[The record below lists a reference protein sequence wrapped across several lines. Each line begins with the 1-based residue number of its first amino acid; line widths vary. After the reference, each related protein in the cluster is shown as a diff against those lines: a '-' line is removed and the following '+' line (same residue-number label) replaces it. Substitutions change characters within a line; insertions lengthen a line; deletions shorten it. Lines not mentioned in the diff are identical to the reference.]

1 MLGSRVHRRND
12 LRGHRRDDGARR
24 RMRRMTAT
32 LATLRKSRRVS
43 QLELSLRAGVSQ
55 RHLSCI
61 ETGRSRAGRETLI
74 ALLDALGASLEER
87 NQALLAAGYA
97 PAHAERALDAPEMAP
112 VRAALEQLIH
122 ANGAAPA
129 LVLDGEYNVVM
140 GNAGLARL
148 LTLLGLQ
155 SDSPFVQALPGPSPE
170 GGKLPWGGPAA
181 TSTML
186 AQPLNLLRAVF
197 APGGLRTLC
206 VDEAWLCNEMWA
218 RASREAEHLPRLRA
232 LMDELRPTLQPWVA
246 QEAAGHLPVLA
257 FRLRAA
263 DGCTLSFFSTVT
275 SFGTPLDIT
284 LASLKVEHLFP
295 ADDET
300 RRALA
305 EAPAQ

>member
-1 MLGSRVHRRND
+1 
-12 LRGHRRDDGARR
+12 
-24 RMRRMTAT
+24 MTAT

-61 ETGRSRAGRETLI
+61 ETGRARAGRETLI

-148 LTLLGLQ
+148 LALLGL
-155 SDSPFVQALPGPSPE
+155 PGE
-170 GGKLPWGGPAA
+170 A
-181 TSTML
+181 ML

-197 APGGLRTLC
+197 APGGLRSLC

-218 RASREAEHLPRLRA
+218 RASREAEHLPRLRK
-232 LMDELRPTLQPWVA
+232 LLDELRPTLQPWT
-246 QEAAGHLPVLA
+246 AGEPAGNLPVLA

-263 DGCTLSFFSTVT
+263 DGRTLSFFSTVT

-295 ADDET
+295 TDDVT
-300 RRALA
+300 REALA
-305 EAPAQ
+305 AAMQ

>member
-1 MLGSRVHRRND
+1 
-12 LRGHRRDDGARR
+12 
-24 RMRRMTAT
+24 MTAT
-32 LATLRKSRRVS
+32 LAILRKSRRVS

-61 ETGRSRAGRETLI
+61 ETGRARAGRETLI

-129 LVLDGEYNVVM
+129 LVLDGDYNVVM

-148 LTLLGLQ
+148 LALLGL
-155 SDSPFVQALPGPSPE
+155 
-170 GGKLPWGGPAA
+170 PAEA
-181 TSTML
+181 ML

-197 APGGLRTLC
+197 APGGLRSMC

-232 LMDELRPTLQPWVA
+232 LLDELRPTLQPWTA
-246 QEAAGHLPVLA
+246 SEPAGNLPVLA

-263 DGCTLSFFSTVT
+263 DGRTLSFFSTVT

-295 ADDET
+295 TDDVT
-300 RRALA
+300 REALA
-305 EAPAQ
+305 AAMQ

>member
-1 MLGSRVHRRND
+1 
-12 LRGHRRDDGARR
+12 
-24 RMRRMTAT
+24 MTAL

-43 QLELSLRAGVSQ
+43 QLELSLRTGVSQ

-61 ETGRSRAGRETLI
+61 ETGRSGVGRETLLT
-74 ALLDALGASLEER
+74 LLDGLGASLEER

-97 PAHAERALDAPEMAP
+97 PAHTERSLDDPEMAP
-112 VRAALEQLIH
+112 VRAALAQLIH

-140 GNAGLARL
+140 ANAGLARL
-148 LTLLGLQ
+148 LTLLGL
-155 SDSPFVQALPGPSPE
+155 PAEAL
-170 GGKLPWGGPAA
+170 
-181 TSTML
+181 L

-218 RASREAEHLPRLRA
+218 RASREAEHLPRLRT
-232 LMDELRPTLQPWVA
+232 LLDELRPTLAPW
-246 QEAAGHLPVLA
+246 AGSETCSLLPVLA

-263 DGCTLSFFSTVT
+263 DGRVLSFFSTLT

-295 ADDET
+295 TDEVT
-300 RRALA
+300 RAALA
-305 EAPAQ
+305 EVAMG

>member
-1 MLGSRVHRRND
+1 
-12 LRGHRRDDGARR
+12 
-24 RMRRMTAT
+24 MTAT

-74 ALLDALGASLEER
+74 ALLDALGATLQER

-122 ANGAAPA
+122 ASGAAVPA
-129 LVLDGEYNVVM
+129 LVLDGDYNVVM
-140 GNAGLARL
+140 ANEGLARL
-148 LTLLGLQ
+148 LALLGL
-155 SDSPFVQALPGPSPE
+155 PGELLS
-170 GGKLPWGGPAA
+170 
-181 TSTML
+181 
-186 AQPLNLLRAVF
+186 QPLNLLRAVF
-197 APGGLRTLC
+197 APGGLRALC
-206 VDEAWLCNEMWA
+206 VDEAWLCTEMWG
-218 RASREAEHLPRLRA
+218 RACREAEHLPRLRA
-232 LMDELRPTLQPWVA
+232 LLDELRPTLQPWTAVESA
-246 QEAAGHLPVLA
+246 SPLPVLA

-263 DGCTLSFFSTVT
+263 DGQVLSFFSTIT

-295 ADDET
+295 TDEPT
-300 RRALA
+300 RKALSGLR
-305 EAPAQ
+305 EL

>member
-1 MLGSRVHRRND
+1 MLGSGARRRND
-12 LRGHRRDDGARR
+12 LRGHRLRTGPRP

-32 LATLRKSRRVS
+32 LAALRKSRRVS

-61 ETGRSRAGRETLI
+61 ETGRARAGRETLI
-74 ALLDALGASLEER
+74 ALLDSLGATLEER

-112 VRAALEQLIH
+112 VRAALAQLIH
-122 ANGAAPA
+122 ASGAAPA

-140 GNAGLARL
+140 ANEGLARL
-148 LTLLGLQ
+148 LALLGLPA
-155 SDSPFVQALPGPSPE
+155 DFLA
-170 GGKLPWGGPAA
+170 GG
-181 TSTML
+181 
-186 AQPLNLLRAVF
+186 PLNLLRAVF
-197 APGGLRTLC
+197 LPGGLRSLC

-232 LMDELRPTLQPWVA
+232 LLDELRPTLAPW
-246 QEAAGHLPVLA
+246 AAAESSSPLPVLA

-263 DGCTLSFFSTVT
+263 DGRVLSFFSTIT

-295 ADDET
+295 SDEVT
-300 RRALA
+300 RQALQA
-305 EAPAQ
+305 ATAPPPAQ

>member
-1 MLGSRVHRRND
+1 
-12 LRGHRRDDGARR
+12 
-24 RMRRMTAT
+24 MT
-32 LATLRKSRRVS
+32 ATLRKSRRVS
-43 QLELSLRAGVSQ
+43 QLELSLRTGVSQ

-74 ALLDALGASLEER
+74 ALLDALGATLEER

-97 PAHAERALDAPEMAP
+97 PAHTERALDAPEMAP

-140 GNAGLARL
+140 ANQGLVRL
-148 LTLLGLQ
+148 LALLGLPDDLLQ
-155 SDSPFVQALPGPSPE
+155 HG
-170 GGKLPWGGPAA
+170 
-181 TSTML
+181 
-186 AQPLNLLRAVF
+186 PLNLLRAVF
-197 APGGLRTLC
+197 APGGLRALC

-232 LMDELRPTLQPWVA
+232 LLDELRPTLQPW
-246 QEAAGHLPVLA
+246 AAAETAGNLPVLA

-263 DGCTLSFFSTVT
+263 DGRVLSFFSTIT

-295 ADDET
+295 TDEQT

-305 EAPAQ
+305 EAGALNPLS

>member
-1 MLGSRVHRRND
+1 
-12 LRGHRRDDGARR
+12 
-24 RMRRMTAT
+24 MTAT

-148 LTLLGLQ
+148 LVLLGL
-155 SDSPFVQALPGPSPE
+155 
-170 GGKLPWGGPAA
+170 PAQ
-181 TSTML
+181 TML

-197 APGGLRTLC
+197 APGGLRSMC

-232 LMDELRPTLQPWVA
+232 LMEELRPTLQPWTA
-246 QEAAGHLPVLA
+246 REPAGNLPVLA

-263 DGCTLSFFSTVT
+263 DGRVLSFFSTVT

-295 ADDET
+295 TDDVT
-300 RRALA
+300 REALA
-305 EAPAQ
+305 EMPVQ

>member
-1 MLGSRVHRRND
+1 
-12 LRGHRRDDGARR
+12 
-24 RMRRMTAT
+24 MRRMTAT
-32 LATLRKSRRVS
+32 FAALRKRRRVS

-122 ANGAAPA
+122 AGGTAPA
-129 LVLDGEYNVVM
+129 LVLDGDYNVVM
-140 GNAGLARL
+140 ANAGVARL
-148 LTLLGLQ
+148 LDLLGL
-155 SDSPFVQALPGPSPE
+155 PGE
-170 GGKLPWGGPAA
+170 A
-181 TSTML
+181 ML
-186 AQPLNLLRAVF
+186 SQPMNLLRAVF
-197 APGGLRTLC
+197 APGGLRGFC
-206 VDEAWLCNEMWA
+206 VNEAEMCGEMWA

-232 LMDELRPTLQPWVA
+232 LLDELRPTLQPWPPV
-246 QEAAGHLPVLA
+246 ETGNLPVLS
-257 FRLRAA
+257 FGLRAA
-263 DGCTLSFFSTVT
+263 DGATLSFFSALT

-295 ADDET
+295 ADEGT

-305 EAPAQ
+305 GADPGRA

>member
-1 MLGSRVHRRND
+1 
-12 LRGHRRDDGARR
+12 
-24 RMRRMTAT
+24 MTAT
-32 LATLRKSRRVS
+32 FAALRKRRRVS
-43 QLELSLRAGVSQ
+43 QLELSLRTGVSQ

-74 ALLDALGASLEER
+74 ALLDALGATLEER

-97 PAHAERALDAPEMAP
+97 PAHAERALDASEMAP

-122 ANGAAPA
+122 ASGAAPA
-129 LVLDGEYNVVM
+129 LVLDGDYNVVM
-140 GNAGLARL
+140 ANEGLMRL
-148 LTLLGLQ
+148 MALLG
-155 SDSPFVQALPGPSPE
+155 PPAQALLG
-170 GGKLPWGGPAA
+170 
-181 TSTML
+181 
-186 AQPLNLLRAVF
+186 QPLNLLRAVF

-232 LMDELRPTLQPWVA
+232 LLDELRPTLEPWTAV
-246 QEAAGHLPVLA
+246 ETSSHLPVLA

-263 DGCTLSFFSTVT
+263 DRRVLSFFSTVT

-295 ADDET
+295 TDAVT
-300 RRALA
+300 RQALA
-305 EAPAQ
+305 EASDDSRCG

>member
-1 MLGSRVHRRND
+1 
-12 LRGHRRDDGARR
+12 
-24 RMRRMTAT
+24 MRRMTAT
-32 LATLRKSRRVS
+32 LAALRKSRRVS

-97 PAHAERALDAPEMAP
+97 PAHTERALDAPEMAP
-112 VRAALEQLIH
+112 VRLALEQLLP
-122 ANGAAPA
+122 ASGPTTPA

-140 GNAGLARL
+140 ANEGLARL
-148 LTLLGLQ
+148 LALLGL
-155 SDSPFVQALPGPSPE
+155 
-170 GGKLPWGGPAA
+170 PAE
-181 TSTML
+181 ML
-186 AQPLNLLRAVF
+186 QTGPLNLLRAIF
-197 APGGLRTLC
+197 APGGLRALC

-232 LMDELRPTLQPWVA
+232 LLDELRPTLQPWTAVEPGN
-246 QEAAGHLPVLA
+246 QLPVLA

-263 DGCTLSFFSTVT
+263 DGQVLSFFSALT

-295 ADDET
+295 TDDET
-300 RRALA
+300 RRALGDV
-305 EAPAQ
+305 EMP

>member
-1 MLGSRVHRRND
+1 
-12 LRGHRRDDGARR
+12 
-24 RMRRMTAT
+24 MRRMTAT
-32 LATLRKSRRVS
+32 FASLRKARRVS

-61 ETGRSRAGRETLI
+61 ETGRARAGRETLL
-74 ALLDALGASLEER
+74 ALLDALGATLEER

-112 VRAALEQLIH
+112 VREALEQLLQ
-122 ANGAAPA
+122 AAGPATPA

-140 GNAGLARL
+140 ANEGLTRL
-148 LTLLGLQ
+148 LALLGL
-155 SDSPFVQALPGPSPE
+155 
-170 GGKLPWGGPAA
+170 PAA
-181 TSTML
+181 ML
-186 AQPLNLLRAVF
+186 EDGPLNLLRATF

-232 LMDELRPTLQPWVA
+232 LLDELRPTLEPWSAVQA
-246 QEAAGHLPVLA
+246 TSTLPVLA
-257 FRLRAA
+257 FRLRTAS
-263 DGCTLSFFSTVT
+263 GQVLSFFSTIT

-295 ADDET
+295 TDEAT
-300 RRALA
+300 RRALLQA
-305 EAPAQ
+305 